1 MGMDYLDFKS
11 MLEPFG
17 ITDKNFIDRFIRSS
31 SVQTV
36 LVAMDWNLPP
46 PSSKASRRMI
56 GLRSCLLARWPSCIG
71 PQ

>member
-17 ITDKNFIDRFIRSS
+17 SRTKILSHRFIRSS
-31 SVQTV
+31 SVQMV

-46 PSSKASRRMI
+46 PSSKTSRRMI
-56 GLRSCLLARWPSCIG
+56 RLRSCLLARWP
-71 PQ
+71 